1 MDCVSSGRYMPC
13 LQHDRQP
20 QNVCI
25 AAAVYSLGV
34 DDGILVLSDV
44 TQAFTGA
51 VDKRQ

>member
-1 MDCVSSGRYMPC
+1 MLYN
-13 LQHDRQP
+13 QHDREP

-25 AAAVYSLGV
+25 ASKAYSLGV
-34 DDGILVLSDV
+34 DDDILVLSDV